1 MARES
6 LRKSFADIDVPPVYV
21 PPAPASASKAIAER
35 NSDDQAKDASKR
47 PETTDAS
54 TNDAKAPSA
63 ESANSEPVA
72 DVPLGGLA
80 VTDAKTDEKPAEAET
95 SATVPAGDAKAA
107 EKPAGDEPVVVVPE
121 GVVAADA
128 KTDEKPVE
136 DAPAKPIEVE
146 ASVKVPAA
154 EVASGSDKD
163 IGQRAGD
170 KPKAGVSDQTGSDKS
185 SVVAHVGRPKIFLTP
200 PVKVLLRIDPE
211 IDNHALD
218 VMSARRKSGNRGMSR
233 NQVYVDWLTV
243 VHLMLDAKDKNAA
256 AQIARK
262 FYCDNHSSATPDDLP
277 AEADEVT
284 Q

>member
-35 NSDDQAKDASKR
+35 NSDDQAKDKVDVATEAS
-47 PETTDAS
+47 A
-54 TNDAKAPSA
+54 NDAKAPNT
-63 ESANSEPVA
+63 ESAGSEPVA
-72 DVPLGGLA
+72 DLPLGGLA
-80 VTDAKTDEKPAEAET
+80 VTDAETDQKLVETEA
-95 SATVPAGDAKAA
+95 SPTVPAGDAKEA

-128 KTDEKPVE
+128 KTDEKPAE
-136 DAPAKPIEVE
+136 DAPAKLVE
-146 ASVKVPAA
+146 AEASIKVPAA
-154 EVASGSDKD
+154 DVASGSDKD
-163 IGQRAGD
+163 TGQRAGD
-170 KPKAGVSDQTGSDKS
+170 KPKTGVGDQTGSDKS
-185 SVVAHVGRPKIFLTP
+185 SVVANVGRPKIFLTP
-200 PVKVLLRIDPE
+200 PVKVLLRVDPE

-218 VMSARRKSGNRGMSR
+218 VMSARRKSGNRRMSR

-243 VHLMLDAKDKNAA
+243 VHLMLKAKDKNAA

-262 FYCDNHSSATPDDLP
+262 FYCDNYPSASSDDLP
-277 AEADEVT
+277 AETDEVT